1 MDTKIQKPELSEYRQ
16 SIENLT
22 DNFGDDVVRL
32 PISQGMFALIDKCHW
47 KAVVR
52 GAPWFCQ
59 VTDGGVYA
67 RAVIDG
73 KHVYLHQLIMGSRHV
88 GFHNKITLDC
98 REQNL
103 FALGRKGVMES
114 RRGKEETSSIYKG
127 VFKRASEDVW
137 CAQLKDKYGKLYLG
151 RHKTE
156 VKAALVYD
164 AAAEICFGN
173 HAYQNFTDGDKT
185 AAREIAEKYI
195 LRRKAK
201 KRLSAIRST

>member
-16 SIENLT
+16 SMENLT

-47 KAVVR
+47 KAVVS

-59 VTDGGVYA
+59 ATDGGVYA
-67 RAVIDG
+67 RAVMYG
-73 KHVYLHQLIMGSRHV
+73 KPVYLHQLIMRSRHV
-88 GFHNKITLDC
+88 GFHNKMTLDC

-103 FALGRKGVMES
+103 FVLGRKGVMQN
-114 RRGKEETSSIYKG
+114 RRGKEGTSSIYKG

-137 CAQLKDKYGKLYLG
+137 CAELKDKYGKLSLG

-173 HAYQNFTDGDKT
+173 HAYQNFPDEDKT
-185 AAREIAEKYI
+185 AFRAIAEKYI
-195 LRRKAK
+195 LRRKRK
-201 KRLSAIRST
+201 KRRKALQST